1 MDPKERLKESLVDL
15 DEDSFFEALKDLLAR
30 GEDPWDII
38 LGPMSEAMDEIGKLY
53 EEGEYFIAEMLV
65 AADIFKKALKEM
77 GIEESDSESSLGV
90 VVIGTVKG
98 DVHDIGK
105 SLVATMLRASGF
117 KVIDLGVDVDA
128 DKFIHAVREH
138 DADIVA
144 MSALLTT
151 TRNYMKTV
159 IDRLKEEGL
168 RDKVK
173 VLIGGLSTS
182 KEFAEKIGADGWGKN
197 AIEGVEV
204 AKRLLG
210 VSADG

>member
-128 DKFIHAVREH
+128 DKFIQAAREH

-159 IDRLKEEGL
+159 IERLKEEGL